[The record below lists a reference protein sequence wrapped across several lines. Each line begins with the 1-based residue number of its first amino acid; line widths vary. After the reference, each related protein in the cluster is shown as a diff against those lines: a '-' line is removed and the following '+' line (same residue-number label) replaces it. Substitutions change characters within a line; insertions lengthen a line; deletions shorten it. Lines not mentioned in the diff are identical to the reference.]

1 MTQTPHKTESARAE
15 FPDDLPESVEIVRTA
30 AIEAPCRVA

>member
-1 MTQTPHKTESARAE
+1 MTQTPHKTGSAWAE
-15 FPDDLPESVEIVRTA
+15 FCGDVTESVGIVRTM

>member
-15 FPDDLPESVEIVRTA
+15 FSGDVTESVEIVRTL

>member
-1 MTQTPHKTESARAE
+1 MTQTPHKTGSVWAE
-15 FPDDLPESVEIVRTA
+15 FSGDLPESVEIVRTL

>member
-1 MTQTPHKTESARAE
+1 MAQTPHKTGSAWAE
-15 FPDDLPESVEIVRTA
+15 FSGDVTESVEIVRTL